1 MANIL
6 LKKSYLLEDLK
17 EIKFRDLWNSHGVF
31 TTMWIFGKP
40 AKILFFKQH
49 IKNLNPECTYKFINF
64 VQGKEIIKNEFKD
77 ETMKD
82 KILYCLDHYPRYCH
96 KSDLLR
102 YCLLYIYGG
111 VYLDVDL
118 KPLISFNDIVTKDI
132 DLFTSFGRDNKPMII
147 NNNLIHPITSNGIL
161 ISKKENPILLDL
173 IKHSITNKP

>member
-1 MANIL
+1 MSNIFQIYHDKNL
-6 LKKSYLLEDLK
+6 IPSFVE
-17 EIKFRDLWNSHGVF
+17 
-31 TTMWIFGKP
+31 
-40 AKILFFKQH
+40 QH

-118 KPLISFNDIVTKDI
+118 KPLISFNDI
-132 DLFTSFGRDNKPMII
+132 
-147 NNNLIHPITSNGIL
+147 
-161 ISKKENPILLDL
+161 
-173 IKHSITNKP
+173 